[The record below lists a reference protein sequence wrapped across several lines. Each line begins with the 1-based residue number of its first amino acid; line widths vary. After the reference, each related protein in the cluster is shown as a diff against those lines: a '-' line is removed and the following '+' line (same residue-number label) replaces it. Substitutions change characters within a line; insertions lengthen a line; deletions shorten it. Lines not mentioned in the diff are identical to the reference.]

1 MVKCTKKEIRR
12 LKTALR
18 WKGHPQQ
25 RRRIEL
31 VKSVP
36 DGRER
41 KPGNLGNRRLA
52 APARR
57 TRLGAGKQPLAT
69 LVKLRANKLPAQ
81 PNPLLVDH
89 PNADTAAAR
98 RWESHRP
105 ESHQRRV
112 EHQSIQLF

>member
-1 MVKCTKKEIRR
+1 
-12 LKTALR
+12 LR
-18 WKGHPQQ
+18 A
-25 RRRIEL
+25 
-31 VKSVP
+31 
-36 DGRER
+36 GRGLFRTLEPHAAT
-41 KPGNLGNRRLA
+41 PG
-52 APARR
+52 
-57 TRLGAGKQPLAT
+57 AT

-105 ESHQRRV
+105 ESHQRRG